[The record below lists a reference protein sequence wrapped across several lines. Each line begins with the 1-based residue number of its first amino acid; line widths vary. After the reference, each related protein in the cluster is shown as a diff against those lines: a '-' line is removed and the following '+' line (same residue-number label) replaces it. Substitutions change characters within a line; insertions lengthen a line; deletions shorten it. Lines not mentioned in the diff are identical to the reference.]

1 MGRSQR
7 SRPKKLAYKLRCIRE
22 NFDLT
27 QQEMVKEL
35 KWYGLKRERLYAAT
49 ISQFESGVR
58 EPSLL
63 VLLAYSK
70 YSGIPVNSLIDDE
83 IDPFTKPKH

>member
-7 SRPKKLAYKLRCIRE
+7 IRPKKLARKLRSIRE
-22 NFDLT
+22 HFGVT
-27 QQEMVKEL
+27 QEQMVKEL
-35 KWYGLKRERLYAAT
+35 KRYGLKRERLYAAT
-49 ISQFESGVR
+49 ISQFEADKR

-83 IDPFTKPKH
+83 IEPFK

>member
-7 SRPKKLAYKLRCIRE
+7 SRPKHLARKLRSIRE
-22 NFDLT
+22 KLDVT
-27 QQEMVKEL
+27 QAQMVEEL
-35 KWYGLKRERLYAAT
+35 KRYGLKNERIYAAT
-49 ISQFESGVR
+49 ISQFEADKR

-70 YSGIPVNSLIDDE
+70 ASGWTINDLVDDRV
-83 IDPFTKPKH
+83 KL

>member
-7 SRPKKLAYKLRCIRE
+7 SRPKHLGRKLRAIRE

-27 QQEMVKEL
+27 QQQMVKEL
-35 KWYGLKRERLYAAT
+35 KRFGLKRERLYAAT
-49 ISQFESGVR
+49 ISQFESDKR

-70 YSGIPVNSLIDDE
+70 LSSVPVNSLIDDE
-83 IDPFTKPKH
+83 VDPFTK

>member
-7 SRPKKLAYKLRCIRE
+7 LRPKKLAYKLRRIRE
-22 NFDLT
+22 EFGLT
-27 QQEMVKEL
+27 QTEMVKEL
-35 KWYGLKRERLYAAT
+35 KAYRLKRERLYAAT
-49 ISQFESGVR
+49 ISQFESDAR

-83 IDPFTKPKH
+83 IDPFIK

>member
-7 SRPKKLAYKLRCIRE
+7 LRPKKLAYKLRRIRE
-22 NFDLT
+22 NFGLT
-27 QQEMVKEL
+27 QTQMVKEL
-35 KWYGLKRERLYAAT
+35 TAYRLRRERLYAAT
-49 ISQFESGVR
+49 ISQFESDSR

-83 IDPFTKPKH
+83 IDPFTK

>member
-7 SRPKKLAYKLRCIRE
+7 LRPKHLAKKLRAIRE
-22 NFDLT
+22 WLDLT
-27 QQEMVKEL
+27 QAQMVEEL
-35 KWYGLKRERLYAAT
+35 TRSGLKNERIYAAT
-49 ISQFESGVR
+49 ISQFEADKR

-70 YSGIPVNSLIDDE
+70 LSGHSINDLVDDHVK
-83 IDPFTKPKH
+83 IS

>member
-7 SRPKKLAYKLRCIRE
+7 SRPKHLARKLREIRE
-22 NFDLT
+22 QRALT
-27 QQEMVKEL
+27 QTQMVKEL
-35 KWYGLKRERLYAAT
+35 KRFGLKRERIYAAT
-49 ISQFESGVR
+49 ISQFESNKR

-70 YSGIPVNSLIDDE
+70 LSNIPVNTLIDDAL
-83 IDPFTKPKH
+83 DL

>member
-7 SRPKKLAYKLRCIRE
+7 SRPKHLARKLREIRE
-22 NFDLT
+22 QRELT
-27 QQEMVKEL
+27 QTQMVNEL
-35 KWYGLKRERLYAAT
+35 KRFGLKRERIYAAT
-49 ISQFESGVR
+49 ISQFESNKR

-70 YSGIPVNSLIDDE
+70 LSNIPVNTLIDDA
-83 IDPFTKPKH
+83 IDL

>member
-7 SRPKKLAYKLRCIRE
+7 SRPKKLAAKLRHIRE

-27 QQEMVKEL
+27 QEQMVKEL
-35 KWYGLKRERLYAAT
+35 KAYGLKRERLYAAT
-49 ISQFESGVR
+49 ISQFESGKR

-83 IDPFTKPKH
+83 IDPFTK

>member
-7 SRPKKLAYKLRCIRE
+7 SRPKKLAGKLRRIRE
-22 NFDLT
+22 NFDLP
-27 QQEMVKEL
+27 QEQLVQAL
-35 KWYGLKRERLYAAT
+35 KAYGLKRERLYAAT
-49 ISQFESGVR
+49 ISQFESGKR

-83 IDPFTKPKH
+83 IDPFTR

>member
-7 SRPKKLAYKLRCIRE
+7 SRPKKLAKKLRRIRE
-22 NFDLT
+22 NFGIT
-27 QQEMVKEL
+27 QEQMVKEL
-35 KWYGLKRERLYAAT
+35 KGYGLKRERLYAAT
-49 ISQFESGVR
+49 ISQFEGGKR

-70 YSGIPVNSLIDDE
+70 YSGIPVNSLIDDK
-83 IDPFTKPKH
+83 IDPFTK

>member
-22 NFDLT
+22 NFDIT
-27 QQEMVKEL
+27 QAEMVKEL
-35 KWYGLKRERLYAAT
+35 KGYGLRREKLYAAT

-83 IDPFTKPKH
+83 VDPFTK